1 METFLQNVRYALRSL
16 RKSPGFTL
24 MAVLALALGIGANS
38 AVFSVVNGVLLKPP
52 PFTQPERLVHLWGN
66 YAKANIHDIVVSV
79 PEYRDYLTMPRAFSS
94 LAAFEASNVTL
105 TGGDAPER
113 LQLTLS
119 TASLFPTLGV
129 APVLGRAFS
138 EEEETLGRD
147 KVLVLTHKTWRTRFA
162 QDPGV
167 LGRELRL
174 DGDTYT
180 VVGVLPPGVEYPAD
194 TDLYAPFAPT
204 AERAAA
210 VSRGYRF
217 LSVVGRLKPGLT
229 LEAAKADMD
238 RVGREMETL
247 HEEYY
252 KGYGWAISVK
262 SLEDEVVG
270 QVRGTLWL
278 LLGAVG
284 FVLLVA
290 CSSVA
295 NLLLARATARQ
306 REVSIRAA
314 LGAGRAQ
321 LVGQF
326 LAESLVL
333 SAAGGGLGL
342 LLAKWGTD
350 ALVAMVG
357 DGLPRAAAVGLDV
370 SSVLFTV
377 GLSVLTGVGFGLVPA
392 LQASRVDL
400 SSTMREGSRGTEGGK
415 AGRLRSG
422 LVVGQV
428 AFALVLLVG
437 AGLFL
442 RSFQALTQVDAGFT
456 PEGVLTGQLALPAVG
471 YAKPEDQRAFQQE
484 LLRRVQ
490 ALPGVESAGVT
501 NMLPLGGKTN
511 ISFDV
516 EGRTR
521 AAGEM
526 WPAVESRFA
535 SADYLRTLKV
545 RLRDGRMLQETDG
558 PDAAWAVVINQTFA
572 DLYWPKG
579 DALGQRVKLHQSD
592 AQWTTVVGIVDD
604 LREWGLDTPARP
616 TAYYSAL
623 QVPLTHLYLTVRV
636 KAGEPESLRTAI
648 ESEVRALDGN
658 LPLFKVT
665 SMVRLV
671 DESIGS
677 RRLTALLMGLFA
689 GTALLLA
696 ALGISG
702 VIGYSVA
709 QRTREMGIRMALG
722 AAKSDVLVLVLR
734 QGVKLAGLG
743 VGLGLVLSLVLA
755 RLLSTLLYGVTAY
768 DPWTFVGVAA
778 LLSGVALGATWL
790 PAHRATRVDPIIAL
804 KAE

>member
-1 METFLQNVRYALRSL
+1 METFLQNVRYAVRSL

-24 MAVLALALGIGANS
+24 IAVLALALGIGANS
-38 AVFSVVNGVLLKPP
+38 AVFSVVNGVLLNPP
-52 PFTQPERLVHLWGN
+52 PFTQPERLVHIWGN
-66 YAKANIHDIVVSV
+66 YAKANIKDIVVSV
-79 PEYRDYLTMPRAFSS
+79 PEYRDYLTMPKAFGS
-94 LAAFEASNVTL
+94 LAAFDANNVTL

-113 LQLTLS
+113 LQLTRS

-129 APVLGRAFS
+129 SPVLGRAFS
-138 EEEETLGRD
+138 EEEEALGRD
-147 KVLVLTHKTWRTRFA
+147 KVVVLTHKTWRTRFA
-162 QDPGV
+162 ADSSV

-194 TDLYAPFAPT
+194 TDLYAPLAPT
-204 AERAAA
+204 QEQAAE
-210 VSRGYRF
+210 VSRGYHF
-217 LSVVGRLKPGLT
+217 LSVVGRLKPGMT

-247 HEEYY
+247 YEQSY
-252 KGYGWAISVK
+252 KDYGWTITVK

-295 NLLLARATARQ
+295 NLLLARATARA

-314 LGAGRAQ
+314 LGASRGR
-321 LVGQF
+321 LVAQF

-333 SAAGGGLGL
+333 SAVGGGLGL
-342 LLAKWGTD
+342 LLAVWGTD

-357 DGLPRAAAVGLDV
+357 DGLPRAAEVGLDV

-377 GLSVLTGVGFGLVPA
+377 GISVLTGVGFGLVPA

-400 SSTMREGSRGTEGGK
+400 SATMREGSRGTEGGK
-415 AGRLRSG
+415 AGRLRAG

-442 RSFQALTQVDAGFT
+442 RSFQALTQVEAGFT
-456 PEGVLTGQLALPAVG
+456 PEGVLTGQLVLPATS
-471 YAKPEDQRAFQQE
+471 YAKPEDQRAFQRE

-490 ALPGVESAGVT
+490 ALPGVESAAVA

-511 ISFDV
+511 TSFDV

-521 AAGEM
+521 APGEM
-526 WPAVESRFA
+526 WPAVETRFA
-535 SADYLRTLKV
+535 SADYLRTLRV

-558 PDAAWAVVINQTFA
+558 PDAAGAVVINQTFA

-579 DALGQRVKLHQSD
+579 DALGQRLKLHRSD
-592 AQWTTVVGIVDD
+592 AQWATVVGIVDD
-604 LREWGLDTPARP
+604 LREWGLDKPARP
-616 TAYYSAL
+616 TAYYSAV
-623 QVPLTHLYLTVRV
+623 QTPLSSLHLVARV
-636 KAGEPESLRTAI
+636 KAGDPESLRTAL

-677 RRLTALLMGLFA
+677 QRLTALLMGLFA

-722 AAKSDVLVLVLR
+722 AAKSDVLALVLR
-734 QGVKLAGLG
+734 QGMKLAGLG
-743 VGLGLVLSLVLA
+743 VLLGLVLSLVLA

-768 DPWTFVGVAA
+768 DPWTFAGVAA